1 MSRSDPPLTVVT
13 GGSRGIGAA
22 TVLALA
28 RAGHDVVFS
37 YRSDTDSSER
47 VRTAATE
54 TGRRCLPVQADVTQE
69 SDVEDL
75 FRQAAAL
82 GPVTGLVNNAGLTGH
97 VDDLADTPQEVI
109 RQVIEVNLLAVI
121 LCTRRAIQLM
131 SSHRG
136 GQGGAIVNVSSA
148 AATLGSPHEY
158 VHYAAAKAGVDA
170 LTLGLAKE
178 VAPDGIRVNAVA
190 PGVVNTQ
197 IHADAGD
204 PEKIK
209 RALDRIPMVAW
220 PSRTT
225 SRPRSHGCSAP
236 KRSTRRVRSCA

>member
-1 MSRSDPPLTVVT
+1 MSQSDRPLTVVT

-37 YRSDTDSSER
+37 YRSDADSSER
-47 VRTAATE
+47 VRAAATE
-54 TGRRCLPVQADVTQE
+54 LGHRCLPVRADVTNE

-75 FRQAAAL
+75 FTQAASL

-109 RQVIEVNLLAVI
+109 RQVNRGQPAGRHPLHSPSHPAHV
-121 LCTRRAIQLM
+121 
-131 SSHRG
+131 HRG

-148 AATLGSPHEY
+148 AGTLGSPHEY

-170 LTLGLAKE
+170 LTVGLAKE
-178 VAPDGIRVNAVA
+178 VAPEGIRVNAVA

-204 PEKIK
+204 PNKTE
-209 RALDRIPMVAW
+209 RALDRIPMGRLAQ
-220 PSRTT
+220 PLDI
-225 SRPRSHGCSAP
+225 AP
-236 KRSTRRVRSCA
+236 AITWLLSPEAQYTKGAILA